1 MEPYEALEHE
11 ETLDP
16 ENWESIRALGH
27 RMVDDIFNYL
37 QTVRDRPIWR
47 PTPEDVKERLRAPL
61 PKKPEAADKVYA
73 DFLEYILPYPMGN
86 IHPRFWGWVIGTG
99 TPLSVLAEMLAA
111 GMNPNLGGGDHG
123 ANYVEAQVLGWCKE
137 MFGFPKEASGL
148 LVSGGSMANLMGLA
162 VARNIQPGTD
172 IRFEGVGGDNS
183 NLTIYLSTETHNSAD
198 KAIELL
204 GLGRKSIRKISV
216 NADYE
221 MNVEELER
229 TIVEDKAN
237 GFHPFCV
244 VGTAGTVNTGAL
256 DDLIGISE
264 ICREHDLWL
273 HVDGAFGAMANL
285 LPEYRERIRGIERAD
300 SIAFD
305 FHKWMY
311 IPYEA
316 GCVLVKNAEDHKNA
330 FKLVAD
336 YLLSHERG
344 VPGGPEYFSNFG
356 FELSRGFKALK
367 IWFSV
372 KEHGI
377 DTYRRLVRQN
387 IAQAQYLAQLVE
399 QSAYLQLMAPV
410 PLNVVCYRFTDAD
423 LDEDKHNRHNKEILM
438 RLHEE
443 GIAVPS
449 FTLLNG
455 NYVIRAAITNHRS
468 RKGDF
473 DLLVQESVR
482 IGKEVLREGLRP

>member
-1 MEPYEALEHE
+1 MDPHELLEHE

-16 ENWESIRALGH
+16 ADWDRMRNLGH
-27 RMVDDIFNYL
+27 RMVDDIFSYL

-47 PTPEDVKERLRAPL
+47 PTPEDVKKILQRPL
-61 PKKPEAADKVYA
+61 PEKPEDVDKIYHE
-73 DFLEYILPYPMGN
+73 FLEYVLPYPMGN

-99 TPLSVLAEMLAA
+99 TPLGMLAEMLAA
-111 GMNPNLGGGDHG
+111 GMNPNLGGGDHV
-123 ANYVEAQVLGWCKE
+123 ANYVEAQVLDWCKE
-137 MFGFPKEASGL
+137 MFRFPKEASGL

-172 IRFEGVGGDNS
+172 IRSEGVGGDNS
-183 NLTIYLSTETHNSAD
+183 NLTIYFSTETHSSAD
-198 KAIELL
+198 KAVELL
-204 GLGRKSIRKISV
+204 GLGRKSIRKIPV

-221 MNVEELER
+221 MNVDELER
-229 TIVEDKAN
+229 VIVEDKAN
-237 GFHPFCV
+237 GYRPFCV
-244 VGTAGTVNTGAL
+244 VGTAGTVNTGAF
-256 DDLIGISE
+256 DDLVNVSE

-273 HVDGAFGAMANL
+273 HVDGAFGAMAKL
-285 LPEYRERIRGIERAD
+285 LPEYREQIRGMEQAD

-316 GCVLVKNAEDHKNA
+316 GCILVKNSEDHKNA

-367 IWFSV
+367 IWFSI

-377 DTYRRLVRQN
+377 DKYRRLVRQN

-399 QSAYLQLMAPV
+399 RNPDLQLMAPV
-410 PLNVVCYRFTDAD
+410 PLNVVCYRFASVE
-423 LDEDKHNRHNKEILM
+423 LDEEQHSCLNKEILM

-449 FTLLNG
+449 FTLLDG
-455 NYVIRAAITNHRS
+455 KYVIRAAITNHRS

-482 IGKEVLREGLRP
+482 IGKEVLRDGF